1 MMWLMS
7 GASAVRCYRF
17 WRQVPGHLRCV
28 ESNSLGLVWGIG
40 WDGTAWVYSG
50 RCGQQPIPGKPTHK
64 FKITFRNRLTL
75 QNMWTSFTENTK
87 HLMAFNV
94 RQKGKFLPDFLYK
107 LVWIHV
113 NERLI
118 HPPDRLAHQL
128 NPLNSIKQHRY
139 HTGVPRAG
147 HYFFIVKCVQLQNL
161 HRQFK
166 SWLYG

>member
-1 MMWLMS
+1 MASASLVPTLSLLCYTSANTSLTCLTNWPCMVKSPPPPHTVCRYLVSVCVLTMMWLMS

-50 RCGQQPIPGKPTHK
+50 RCGQQPIPGKPAHK

-107 LVWIHV
+107 LV
-113 NERLI
+113 
-118 HPPDRLAHQL
+118 
-128 NPLNSIKQHRY
+128 
-139 HTGVPRAG
+139 
-147 HYFFIVKCVQLQNL
+147 
-161 HRQFK
+161 
-166 SWLYG
+166 